1 MGLRK
6 PVALFTV
13 DDYLYFERCSSDRHI
28 YLDGSVIAM
37 AGESPAH
44 ADISANILGSLV
56 VQLKGRPYR
65 ARTKDTKIRS
75 GIIPERGTGT
85 SGMFSYPDIVAVCGE
100 PEYHD
105 ASRDVILNPT
115 SVIEVLSPSTEEFD
129 RGEKFERYQLW
140 NPTLRDY
147 VLVSQFEP
155 LVEHFQRQA
164 DGSFK
169 LVELR
174 GLDAVLELTSIG
186 CRLALADIYDRVTFN
201 PK

>member
-13 DDYLYFERCSSDRHI
+13 DDYLYFERCSQDRHI

-37 AGESPAH
+37 AGEIRAH
-44 ADISANILGSLV
+44 AAISFNIAGLMHA
-56 VQLKGRPYR
+56 QLRGTPCQGH
-65 ARTKDTKIRS
+65 TKDTKVRS
-75 GIIPERGTGT
+75 GPIPERGTGT

-105 ASRDVILNPT
+105 ACRDIVLNPT
-115 SVIEVLSPSTEEFD
+115 SVIEVLSPSSEEFD

-169 LVELR
+169 ANVVR

-186 CRLALADIYDRVTFN
+186 CKLALADIYDRVTFE
-201 PK
+201 PQ